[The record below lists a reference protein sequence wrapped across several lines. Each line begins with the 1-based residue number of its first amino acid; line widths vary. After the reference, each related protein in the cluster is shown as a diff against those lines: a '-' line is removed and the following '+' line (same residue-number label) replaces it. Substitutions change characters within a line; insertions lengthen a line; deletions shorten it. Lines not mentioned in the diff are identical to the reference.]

1 MNNEYYMKR
10 ALELAEKAFDA
21 GEVPVGCVIV
31 SPDGDIIGCGRNM
44 REEKKSAVSHAEI
57 EAIETACRKTG
68 DWRLSGC
75 SMFVTLEPC
84 PMCAGA
90 VIGAQLGR
98 VVYGGKDPSMGAMG
112 SVVRLQSYPLGAA
125 PVVCGGVL
133 GDECSG
139 LLRSFFAEL
148 RKRRRER

>member
-90 VIGAQLGR
+90 IINSRISKL
-98 VVYGGKDPSMGAMG
+98 VYGAKDEISGSCG
-112 SVVRLQSYPLGAA
+112 SVINLFMENYGHSPQVF
-125 PVVCGGVL
+125 GGVMER
-133 GDECSG
+133 ECAG
-139 LLRSFFAEL
+139 ILQEFFEKLRL
-148 RKRRRER
+148 K

>member
-21 GEVPVGCVIV
+21 SEVPVGCVIV

-57 EAIETACRKTG
+57 EAKETACRKTG

-84 PMCAGA
+84 AMCAGA
-90 VIGAQLGR
+90 IINSRISKL
-98 VVYGGKDPSMGAMG
+98 VYGAKDEISGSCG
-112 SVVRLQSYPLGAA
+112 SVINLFMENYGHSPQVF
-125 PVVCGGVL
+125 GGVMER
-133 GDECSG
+133 ECAG
-139 LLRSFFAEL
+139 ILQEFFEKLRL
-148 RKRRRER
+148 K

>member
-90 VIGAQLGR
+90 IINSRISKLVDGA
-98 VVYGGKDPSMGAMG
+98 KDEISGSCG
-112 SVVRLQSYPLGAA
+112 SVINLFMENYGHSPQVF
-125 PVVCGGVL
+125 GGVMER
-133 GDECSG
+133 ECAG
-139 LLRSFFAEL
+139 ILQEFFEKLRL
-148 RKRRRER
+148 K

>member
-21 GEVPVGCVIV
+21 SEVPVGCVIV

-90 VIGAQLGR
+90 IINSRISKL
-98 VVYGGKDPSMGAMG
+98 VYGAKDEISGSCG
-112 SVVRLQSYPLGAA
+112 SVINLFMENYGHSPQVF
-125 PVVCGGVL
+125 GGVMER
-133 GDECSG
+133 ECAG
-139 LLRSFFAEL
+139 ILKEFFEKLRL
-148 RKRRRER
+148 K

>member
-1 MNNEYYMKR
+1 MNNEYYMKC

-90 VIGAQLGR
+90 IINSRISKL
-98 VVYGGKDPSMGAMG
+98 VYGAKDEISGSCG
-112 SVVRLQSYPLGAA
+112 SVINLFMENYGHSPQVF
-125 PVVCGGVL
+125 GGVMER
-133 GDECSG
+133 ECAG
-139 LLRSFFAEL
+139 ILQEFFEKLRL
-148 RKRRRER
+148 K

>member
-90 VIGAQLGR
+90 IINSRISKLVYGAKDEISGSCGSVINLFMENYGQSTK
-98 VVYGGKDPSMGAMG
+98 VYGGI
-112 SVVRLQSYPLGAA
+112 
-125 PVVCGGVL
+125 CEN
-133 GDECSG
+133 ECRE
-139 LLRSFFAEL
+139 LIREFFKNL
-148 RKRRRER
+148 RRE

>member
-90 VIGAQLGR
+90 IINSRISKL
-98 VVYGGKDPSMGAMG
+98 VYGAKDEMSGSCG
-112 SVVRLQSYPLGAA
+112 SVINLFMENYGHSPQVF
-125 PVVCGGVL
+125 GGVMER
-133 GDECSG
+133 ECAG
-139 LLRSFFAEL
+139 ILQEFFEKLRL
-148 RKRRRER
+148 K

>member
-21 GEVPVGCVIV
+21 SEVPVGCVIV

-90 VIGAQLGR
+90 IINSRISKL
-98 VVYGGKDPSMGAMG
+98 VYGAKDEISGSCG
-112 SVVRLQSYPLGAA
+112 SVINLFMENYGHSPQVF
-125 PVVCGGVL
+125 GGVMER
-133 GDECSG
+133 ECAG
-139 LLRSFFAEL
+139 ILQEFFEKLRL
-148 RKRRRER
+148 K

>member
-21 GEVPVGCVIV
+21 SEVPVGCVIV

-68 DWRLSGC
+68 DWRISGC
-75 SMFVTLEPC
+75 SMFVTLET
-84 PMCAGA
+84 
-90 VIGAQLGR
+90 
-98 VVYGGKDPSMGAMG
+98 
-112 SVVRLQSYPLGAA
+112 
-125 PVVCGGVL
+125 
-133 GDECSG
+133 
-139 LLRSFFAEL
+139 
-148 RKRRRER
+148 